1 MGRRGRRSCRVGC
14 LEREEKCGSIG
25 PRDVR
30 GVGPPF
36 LQLDQVLHRET
47 METVI
52 QVRNTDEE
60 GRGRG
65 DVEAGEIDELKH
77 ALLANDG
84 QREVERQVI
93 FSNKSSNV
101 GHYDC
106 EKAEGPLVGGID
118 AVLVWQRKRD
128 AVLHDVG

>member
-1 MGRRGRRSCRVGC
+1 M
-14 LEREEKCGSIG
+14 EREEKCGSIG

-36 LQLDQVLHRET
+36 LQLDQVLHREA

-84 QREVERQVI
+84 QREAESQVI
-93 FSNKSSNV
+93 LSNESADV
-101 GHYDC
+101 GHYDY
-106 EKAEGPLVGGID
+106 E
-118 AVLVWQRKRD
+118 
-128 AVLHDVG
+128 

>member
-1 MGRRGRRSCRVGC
+1 
-14 LEREEKCGSIG
+14 
-25 PRDVR
+25 
-30 GVGPPF
+30 
-36 LQLDQVLHRET
+36 

-65 DVEAGEIDELKH
+65 DVEAGEINELKH

-84 QREVERQVI
+84 QWEVKRQVI